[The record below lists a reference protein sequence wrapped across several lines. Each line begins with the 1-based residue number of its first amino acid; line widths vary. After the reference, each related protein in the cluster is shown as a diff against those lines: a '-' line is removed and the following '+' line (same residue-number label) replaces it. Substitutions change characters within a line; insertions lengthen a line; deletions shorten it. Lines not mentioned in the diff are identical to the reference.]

1 MRRLETDFGADFP
14 FTYRKPH
21 VLAPVE
27 RPTDTIRGRA
37 KRRSEILNVAAAATF
52 GLWAEEQTM
61 NCEFGVAFSE
71 REQSAASCRSVA
83 GDVPLLSR
91 APNRFREDT
100 TPCGFPSSAGRPK
113 NIETRSFRLRRV
125 DYFLIRHKVTM
136 PCDEKSEFLPKTAK
150 KFLRKGLDSRI
161 VCWLSESYGFVVFL

>member
-1 MRRLETDFGADFP
+1 VQTSRSLTGSP
-14 FTYRKPH
+14 TYSRQSKDRQIQS
-21 VLAPVE
+21 VAE
-27 RPTDTIRGRA
+27 R
-37 KRRSEILNVAAAATF
+37 NVAPKSSMLRPLQPLAF
-52 GLWAEEQTM
+52 GSEEQTM

-150 KFLRKGLDSRI
+150 KFFEKGGEIR
-161 VCWLSESYGFVVFL
+161 G